1 MGEIVCT
8 SGLCSKNDDSLGA
21 FDMLTPV
28 AFNPSGRVSGPGPAR
43 IFSYLS
49 HLEVLYPGFQQW
61 YWKKVVP
68 GLLDGSRRAFV
79 EDDGRIT
86 GIVIAKFTRSER
98 KLCTVWVDSNQAGRG
113 IGRAL
118 MEEAMAWLC
127 TTHPLITVPE
137 ERVPE
142 FNALFD
148 RWRFSLN
155 QVVPSL
161 YRPGFQEYVFNGTI
175 AKNT

>member
-1 MGEIVCT
+1 M
-8 SGLCSKNDDSLGA
+8 SDDSPGA
-21 FDMLTPV
+21 VDMLTPV
-28 AFNPSGRVSGPGPAR
+28 AFDSSRGAPGPEPVR
-43 IFSYLS
+43 LFNYLS
-49 HLEVLYPGFQQW
+49 HLEVLYPSFQQW

-68 GLLDGSRRAFV
+68 GFLDGSRRAFV

-86 GIVIAKFTRSER
+86 GIVIAKLTRSER
-98 KLCTVWVDSNQAGRG
+98 KLCTVWVDSDQAGHG

-118 MEEAMAWLC
+118 MEEAMAWLR

-142 FNALFD
+142 FNALFE
-148 RWRFSLN
+148 RWNFSLD

-161 YRPGFQEYVFNGTI
+161 YRLGFQEYIFNGTI
-175 AKNT
+175 YKNT